1 MQERNGQPQAQPTP
15 EDRASE
21 VTFYWL
27 ATIVTN
33 QGKQLT
39 CDATLNATPGVHT
52 RMSTV
57 RSVMDFLRERHGE
70 FVLLYLHL
78 EPNEIRALPHPSV
91 TA

>member
-1 MQERNGQPQAQPTP
+1 MQERNGQPQDQPTP
-15 EDRASE
+15 EDRASD

-27 ATIVTN
+27 ATIVTDR
-33 QGKQLT
+33 GKQLT
-39 CDATLNATPGVHT
+39 CDSTINVAPGAHT

-57 RSVMDFLRERHGE
+57 RSVMDFLREKHGG

-78 EPNEIRALPHPSV
+78 EPNEISAPAV